1 MATKKKNLK
10 KSAKTAKPTAAAQP
24 QQASAGQQAP
34 QQDPTAL
41 SIGDL
46 KNLSTIL
53 DVASTRGAFKANEM
67 AGVGFLYNQAMP
79 MGDNTGQP
87 GDGQTGPKRHFK
99 HIGELVDGGAKVV
112 IMYRTVPGEPNNCL
126 VVGTKFLPDQYH
138 NALMK
143 AVESDGGQDADEF
156 ADFASRQTF
165 PDGTNMLAM
174 LHNDNY
180 IKKFKS
186 NEIMVTY
193 GNTDEGR
200 ILLNKLNE
208 MIAKE
213 KGVSVKDLANDPEA
227 AEKAPAKKVT
237 TKKADA
243 KKTSAKE

>member
-1 MATKKKNLK
+1 MATLMNV
-10 KSAKTAKPTAAAQP
+10 
-24 QQASAGQQAP
+24 
-34 QQDPTAL
+34 
-41 SIGDL
+41 
-46 KNLSTIL
+46 N
-53 DVASTRGAFKANEM
+53 
-67 AGVGFLYNQAMP
+67 NQAMP
-79 MGDNTGQP
+79 MGDNTGAA

-126 VVGTKFLPDQYH
+126 VVGTKFLPDMYH

-143 AVESDGGQDADEF
+143 AVESEGGQNADEF

-174 LHNDNY
+174 MHNDNY
-180 IKKFKS
+180 IKKFKT

-208 MIAKE
+208 MIAKD
-213 KGVSVKDLANDPEA
+213 KGTTVEAMAADPD
-227 AEKAPAKKVT
+227 APAPTKKT

-243 KKTSAKE
+243 KKTTAKE